1 MKEITLKTLL
11 ISAAIVLAPN
21 VAGAQDWS
29 GFYGVLGA
37 ANASGVQEEFGV
49 IVGPDDLDGQ
59 LASVGFGYNTQ
70 SGSWVFG
77 GEMTVSTGDVDVV
90 GLPSGNYLDGFID
103 VKGRVGYAIGKVL
116 MYGTL
121 GYGTADRYFGNPLVT
136 NEPISASG
144 MSYGVGVDV
153 LMSNRFFAG
162 IEYLHRNLD
171 IGEGELAGFPTSSYE
186 HDVKT
191 VGLRIGIKF

>member
-1 MKEITLKTLL
+1 MEDFAMKTLL
-11 ISAAIVLAPN
+11 ISVAIVFAPA

-29 GFYGVLGA
+29 GMYGVLEA

-59 LASVGFGYNTQ
+59 LASLGFGYNTQ
-70 SGSWVFG
+70 RGNWVFG
-77 GEMTVSTGDVDVV
+77 GELAVSTGKVDVV
-90 GLPSGNYLDGFID
+90 GLSSGNYLDGFID
-103 VKGRVGYAIGKVL
+103 VRGRVGYAIGKVL

-144 MSYGVGVDV
+144 MSYGVGIDV
-153 LMSNRFFAG
+153 LISNRFFAG
-162 IEYLHRNLD
+162 IEYQHRNLD
-171 IGEGELAGFPTSSYE
+171 IGAGELAGFPTSSYE